1 MEFLLLYGMDL
12 IENFSILI
20 GVPLFITIIALFVIL
35 FLYGYDN
42 KEMFTDSECYSSEL
56 ALFNKL
62 KKVLIVCCALMGA
75 LCFIPSKQTLL
86 IMSGIHY
93 AKYNES
99 TNEKLIKINKLI
111 DLELD
116 KKIKELEK

>member
-12 IENFSILI
+12 IENFSFFI
-20 GVPLFITIIALFVIL
+20 GVPLFVTIIALFVIL

-42 KEMFTDSECYSSEL
+42 KGMFTNPECYESEL

-62 KKVLIVCCALMGA
+62 KKVLIACCIVMGT

-86 IMSGIHY
+86 IVSGIHY
-93 AKYNES
+93 AKHNES
-99 TNEKLIKINKLI
+99 TNEKLIKIDKLI

-116 KKIKELEK
+116 KRIKELEK